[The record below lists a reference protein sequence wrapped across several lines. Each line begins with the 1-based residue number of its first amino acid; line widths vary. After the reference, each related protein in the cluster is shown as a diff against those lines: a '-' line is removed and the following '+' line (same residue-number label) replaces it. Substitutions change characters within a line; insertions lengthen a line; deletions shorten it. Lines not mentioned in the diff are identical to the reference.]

1 MDEICNKSI
10 LSLVTARL
18 KKQFS
23 ILDVNGD
30 GRISLDELQS
40 LLLESMG
47 DEGITVANN
56 LLPLIDMD
64 NNGVIDFLVS

>member
-64 NNGVIDFLVS
+64 HNGVIDFHVS